1 MTIPHTL
8 GMPATGLDRP
18 VWRRSVHAWRLAGL
32 GLCMGLGLGL
42 SAGQARAA
50 GEPLEDLES
59 LLAQPVYAA
68 SKFAQDAADAP
79 AAVTVLTAGDIRA
92 FGWRTLAE
100 VLNAVRGFSIRE
112 DRLYSYVGVR
122 GFGPPGDYSSRVLVM
137 VDGMRINDNIY
148 DQAVAGREFPLAVE
162 LIERVEVIA
171 GPGSALYGS
180 NAVLA
185 VINVVT
191 QTSTQL
197 GGGSATVGV
206 GAQGTRSV
214 SLRQGLRVGQ
224 GSLVIAGRA
233 ERRPGGDRYYPE
245 FDSPPASDGVARGQ
259 DGERDS
265 KLYLKWTQGEW
276 TAALLAS
283 RREKTVPTAAYGVD
297 FHVPATNVD
306 TYAMADLH
314 WQHALAQGQQL
325 LVRGTLARYDFKS
338 TASYVGD
345 GFVNLVDGRWA
356 SGELRWLNQ
365 AHVGH
370 QFVVGVELQ
379 KNIRQVMRT
388 QSFAVDGPTP
398 TLVRGSGQRWALF
411 GNDDWALSAQWRLAL
426 GLRADHLLDGQTQ
439 LTPRAGLV
447 WSPTPGMNWK
457 LLRGRAFREPNA
469 YESQYSDNVGFVA
482 NPALSIERL
491 NATELALDWRVW
503 PQLRVAASTF
513 RYEARGL
520 ITQQVQADSGALQ
533 FQNLGAAQAKG
544 SELEIDHV
552 SEAGWRTR
560 ASWSAQHTR
569 DRSHQMALVN
579 SPRSLLKLHLTG
591 PLPVPGW
598 RLGAEAQ
605 RTGQR
610 VSASGDVLPAQTL
623 TNLTL
628 QWRPATAKWSVMG
641 VLYNALD
648 QRFDDASG
656 PEHVQRT
663 LLRDGRRWALQ
674 GTVGF

>member
-1 MTIPHTL
+1 MTIPHTS
-8 GMPATGLDRP
+8 GVPATDVDRP
-18 VWRRSVHAWRLAGL
+18 VWLRPAPVWRWACV
-32 GLCMGLGLGL
+32 GLCMGLGL
-42 SAGQARAA
+42 SAGPVRAA

-191 QTSTQL
+191 QTSAQL

-206 GAQGTRSV
+206 GAQGARSV
-214 SLRQGLRVGQ
+214 SVRQGLRVGA
-224 GSLVIAGRA
+224 GSLLIAARA
-233 ERRPGGDRYYPE
+233 ERRPGGDHYYAE
-245 FDSPPASDGVARGQ
+245 FDAPPRSDGVARGQ

-265 KLYLKWTQGEW
+265 KLYMKWTQGEW

-283 RREKTVPTAAYGVD
+283 RREKTVPTGTYGVD
-297 FHVPATNVD
+297 FDKPATNTD
-306 TYAMADLH
+306 TYAMADLQ
-314 WQHALAQGQQL
+314 WQHALAPGQQL
-325 LVRGTLARYDFKS
+325 FAHGTLARYDFKS
-338 TASYVGD
+338 TSSYAGN

-356 SGELRWLNQ
+356 AGEVRWLNQ
-365 AHVGH
+365 ALPGH
-370 QFVVGVELQ
+370 QLVLGLEAQ
-379 KNIRQVMRT
+379 KNLRQDLLT
-388 QSFAVDGPTP
+388 QSFDASGPAP
-398 TLVRGSGQRWALF
+398 TLVRGNGQRWAVF
-411 GNDDWALSAQWRLAL
+411 ANDDWALHPQWRLAL

-439 LTPRAGLV
+439 ITPRAGVV
-447 WSPTPGMNWK
+447 WTPTPGMNWK

-469 YESQYSDNVGFVA
+469 YESQYTDNVGSLA
-482 NPALSIERL
+482 NPALGIERL
-491 NATELALDWRVW
+491 NATELAMDWRVL
-503 PQLRVAASTF
+503 PNLRAAASTF
-513 RYEARGL
+513 RYNVRGL
-520 ITQQVQADSGALQ
+520 ITQQVLAGSGALQ
-533 FQNLGAAQAKG
+533 FQNLGSAQAHG
-544 SELEIDHV
+544 SELEVDHV

-560 ASWSAQHTR
+560 ASWSAQTTS
-569 DRSHQMALVN
+569 DAATSMALIN
-579 SPRSLLKLHLTG
+579 TPRSLLKLHLTG
-591 PLPVPGW
+591 PLPLPGW

-623 TNLTL
+623 THLSL
-628 QWRPATAKWSVMG
+628 QWRPAAAKWSLSG
-641 VLYNALD
+641 VLYNAFN

-656 PEHVQRT
+656 PEHVQRS
-663 LLRDGRRWALQ
+663 LVRDGRRWALQ